1 MTTTY
6 KPTVPHSRLLKAAA
20 ELIQGITTEA
30 KAIVAENP
38 NGSNATWAGVFR
50 KLIRQATDISLDRLE
65 SPAFTIFAEDGNSK
79 LPFAAFS
86 SMAVLDC
93 PARGACESWC
103 YSKSA
108 WRNPNA
114 AGRQIS
120 NSMLLRSD
128 AGRDLITKQFAT
140 LKGKVLRL
148 YVDGDFHSQ
157 NNLRFWMDLL
167 KTRPEVACYGYSKS
181 WEIFIGLHLSRYEF
195 PANYILNLSG
205 GSKYDDRV
213 GDCTREIMMQL
224 PITRGIFA
232 AYQVPRHH
240 MTSKAYQSKRNE
252 GHAAYAADVRK
263 AAGKRVFVCAGRCGD
278 CLPDGTHACGS
289 DRFRGIEIAIGIH

>member
-20 ELIQGITTEA
+20 ELIQGITIEA
-30 KAIVAENP
+30 RKIVAENP
-38 NGSNATWAGVFR
+38 NGGGSTWTGVFR
-50 KLIRQATDISLDRLE
+50 KLIKQAMDITNDCLE
-65 SPAFTIFAEDGNSK
+65 SPAFAIFKEDGNSK

-93 PARGACESWC
+93 GGRGACEAWC

-120 NSMLLRSD
+120 NSMLLRSE
-128 AGRDLITKQFAT
+128 AGRNLIAKAFAQI
-140 LKGKVLRL
+140 KGDVLRL
-148 YVDGDFHSQ
+148 YVDGDFHSR
-157 NNLRFWMDLL
+157 NCLEYWMDLIKSRPNL
-167 KTRPEVACYGYSKS
+167 KVYGYSKS
-181 WEIFIGLHLSRYEF
+181 WAEF
-195 PANYILNLSG
+195 LALNLTGYQYPVNYMLNLSG
-205 GSKYDDRV
+205 GSKFDHMPAMKAL
-213 GDCTREIMMQL
+213 MMQL
-224 PITRGIFA
+224 PITRGDFA
-232 AYQVPRHH
+232 AYSVPSKH
-240 MTSKAYQSKRNE
+240 MKSKAYQSKRHE

>member
-1 MTTTY
+1 MTATY

-20 ELIQGITTEA
+20 ELIQGITIEA

-65 SPAFTIFAEDGNSK
+65 RSAFAIFAEDGNSK

-128 AGRDLITKQFAT
+128 AGRELITKQFAT

-263 AAGKRVFVCAGRCGD
+263 ASGKRVFVCAGRCGD

-289 DRFRGIEIAIGIH
+289 ERFRGIEIAIGIH